1 MMEMDER
8 ERQTNSRKSVILTIL
23 GQSST
28 KTQLQLI
35 ESKAPETLNYF
46 FFIVIDLSSA
56 SKGFCGASYQFKRDE
71 KRMSVSE
78 IQ

>member
-46 FFIVIDLSSA
+46 FIVIDLSSA